1 MAELLELQLLPK
13 RELFRV
19 ANLLSLIQFFPYH
32 QGSDILERYYQ
43 WSWWSVVK
51 LAELRPRNG
60 TNSFRAVW
68 REKERKRAESV
79 GESVWSGHILHFRET
94 RV

>member
-19 ANLLSLIQFFPYH
+19 ANLLSLIRFFPYH
-32 QGSDILERYYQ
+32 QGSDIIKRYYQ

-68 REKERKRAESV
+68 RVERKGKKAS
-79 GESVWSGHILHFRET
+79 
-94 RV
+94 